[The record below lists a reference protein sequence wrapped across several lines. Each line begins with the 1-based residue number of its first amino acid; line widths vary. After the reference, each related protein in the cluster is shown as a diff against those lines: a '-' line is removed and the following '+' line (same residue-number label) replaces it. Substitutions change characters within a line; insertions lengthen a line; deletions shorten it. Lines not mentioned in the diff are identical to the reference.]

1 MAHTEQKQAC
11 AGQTPARLQ
20 ALVLAVAAV
29 LVELERAHQT
39 DRSRVL
45 ARVV

>member
-1 MAHTEQKQAC
+1 MAHTEQKQVC

-20 ALVLAVAAV
+20 ALVLALAAALPV
-29 LVELERAHQT
+29 LALAHQT
-39 DRSRVL
+39 DRWLAL